1 MSATNTIVVAA
12 INQTALDMPPRL
24 SIPQWEKHVLENG
37 EPILRDMGP
46 VTLEK
51 FLHDGMN
58 CRSPIIRSAMH
69 RRIVGHLK
77 QGNKL
82 YHWIEN
88 SLLVAGHNSS
98 LQALGLERGVRA
110 QREKLLPEVVPEL
123 EDEIAVTEADSRL
136 PERAKKERIA
146 ALRSEAAGIGRR
158 STLDAAMFRSD
169 QHGAANTRVVDEA
182 EMREQKMRIEYME
195 RELVLLREQVKIM
208 AGSITQSKEA
218 QTVLQNTP
226 RK

>member
-1 MSATNTIVVAA
+1 MSVATVVVAV
-12 INQTALDMPPRL
+12 NQTLLDMPPRL

-37 EPILRDMGP
+37 EPVLREMGP

-51 FLHDGMN
+51 FLHDGLN
-58 CRSPIIRSAMH
+58 CRSPNIRSAIH

-77 QGNKL
+77 PGNKL
-82 YHWIEN
+82 HRWIKGG
-88 SLLVAGHNSS
+88 LLVAGNNSS
-98 LQALGLERGVRA
+98 LQALGLERGVRE
-110 QREKLLPEVVPEL
+110 QRERLLPEVVPEL

-158 STLDAAMFRSD
+158 STLGPAMFRSD
-169 QHGAANTRVVDEA
+169 QHGAATTRVVDEA
-182 EMREQKMRIEYME
+182 AAREQKMRIEHLE
-195 RELVLLREQVKIM
+195 RELELLREQMKLM
-208 AGSITQSKEA
+208 AGSISRGKETQ
-218 QTVLQNTP
+218 TGLQVTP

>member
-1 MSATNTIVVAA
+1 MPAANVVVAA
-12 INQTALDMPPRL
+12 INQTALEMPPRL
-24 SIPQWEKHVLENG
+24 SIPQWERHLLENG
-37 EPILRDMGP
+37 EPVLREMGP

-77 QGNKL
+77 PGKKL
-82 YHWIEN
+82 HHWIEDK
-88 SLLVAGHNSS
+88 LLVAGHNGS
-98 LQALGLERGVRA
+98 LQALGLERGVRE
-110 QREKLLPEVVPEL
+110 QRERLLPEVVPEL

-158 STLDAAMFRSD
+158 STLGPAMFRSD
-169 QHGAANTRVVDEA
+169 QHGAAVTRVVDEA
-182 EMREQKMRIEYME
+182 AAREQKMRIEHME
-195 RELVLLREQVKIM
+195 RELELLREQVKMM
-208 AGSITQSKEA
+208 AGSIIQGKEA
-218 QTVLQNTP
+218 QAGLQGAP

>member
-1 MSATNTIVVAA
+1 MSDATTIIAA
-12 INQTALDMPPRL
+12 TSQTTLEMPPRL

-77 QGNKL
+77 PGKKL
-82 YHWIEN
+82 HHWIKDA
-88 SLLVAGHNSS
+88 LLVAGHSGS
-98 LQALGLERGVRA
+98 LVALGLERGVRE
-110 QREKLLPEVVPEL
+110 QRERLLPEVVPEL

-158 STLDAAMFRSD
+158 STLGPAMFRSD
-169 QHGAANTRVVDEA
+169 QHGAATTRVVDEA
-182 EMREQKMRIEYME
+182 TAREQKMRIEHLE
-195 RELVLLREQVKIM
+195 REVALLSEYVKVM
-208 AGSITQSKEA
+208 SGSTTQGKET
-218 QTVLQNTP
+218 QTGLQGVQ

>member
-1 MSATNTIVVAA
+1 MSGATVVVAA
-12 INQTALDMPPRL
+12 VNQTALEMPPRL
-24 SIPQWEKHVLENG
+24 SIPQWEKYVVDKG
-37 EPILRDMGP
+37 EPVLRKMGP

-69 RRIVGHLK
+69 RRIIGHLK
-77 QGNKL
+77 LGGKL
-82 YHWIEN
+82 HHWIKGG
-88 SLLVAGHNSS
+88 LLVAGYNGA
-98 LQALGLERGVRA
+98 LQTLGLERGIRE

-146 ALRSEAAGIGRR
+146 ALRSEAANIGRR
-158 STLDAAMFRSD
+158 STLGPAMFRSD
-169 QHGAANTRVVDEA
+169 QHGAALTRVVDEA
-182 EMREQKMRIEYME
+182 TAREQKMRIEQME
-195 RELVLLREQVKIM
+195 RELELLREHVKILS
-208 AGSITQSKEA
+208 GSIVQNKEP
-218 QTVLQNTP
+218 QTSPQASL